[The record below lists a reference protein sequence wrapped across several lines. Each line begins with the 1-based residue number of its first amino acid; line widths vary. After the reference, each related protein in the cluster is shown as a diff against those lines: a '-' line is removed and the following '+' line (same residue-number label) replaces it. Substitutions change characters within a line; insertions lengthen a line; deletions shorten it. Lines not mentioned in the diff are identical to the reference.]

1 MARCR
6 RFPRPYAGI
15 ASRVT
20 WYLQWPKIQRLSPPR
35 MAIASRS
42 LPFHRSSRGR
52 TPRRSAGRRSA
63 VTPRRLGGPGA
74 FGDTAEAAGA
84 EGGDRE
90 GTARGWASPLHS
102 DREGDRGGGQAAAAG
117 SSRSPGFPSHAARSR
132 EPPRGPGPPLPP
144 APHAKMAPAGGG
156 GGRLGGRRAS
166 PRRPSGALRG
176 SAGGGPGSSRGKPC
190 RALAARGPAQVL
202 PSGSCGSRP
211 ALPTGG
217 AGGGQGAGPRG
228 EPLRGDTVPQQ
239 GRRRG
244 WGQTPE
250 GWVG

>member
-35 MAIASRS
+35 MAITSRS

-52 TPRRSAGRRSA
+52 TPPRSAGRRSA

-90 GTARGWASPLHS
+90 GTSRGWASPLHS
-102 DREGDRGGGQAAAAG
+102 DREGDRGGGQAAEAG
-117 SSRSPGFPSHAARSR
+117 SSRSPGFPSHAARR
-132 EPPRGPGPPLPP
+132 CPLAGAAAGPGAAAPSGPARQDGPSGRRRRAAGLPP
-144 APHAKMAPAGGG
+144 AAF
-156 GGRLGGRRAS
+156 GRPEGLGGRRARVQPGEAVPS
-166 PRRPSGALRG
+166 PGGVGPCPGAALGLLWEPARSAHRRGRWRAGSRAPRRTSPGGHCPSA
-176 SAGGGPGSSRGKPC
+176 
-190 RALAARGPAQVL
+190 RA
-202 PSGSCGSRP
+202 
-211 ALPTGG
+211 
-217 AGGGQGAGPRG
+217 
-228 EPLRGDTVPQQ
+228 
-239 GRRRG
+239 
-244 WGQTPE
+244 QT
-250 GWVG
+250 WVGTNT